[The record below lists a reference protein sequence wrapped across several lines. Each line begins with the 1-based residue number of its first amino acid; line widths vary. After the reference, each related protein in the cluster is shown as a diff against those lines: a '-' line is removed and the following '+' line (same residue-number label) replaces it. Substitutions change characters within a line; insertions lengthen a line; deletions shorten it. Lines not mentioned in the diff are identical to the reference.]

1 MFTVRTMRSTITISI
16 LTGMRRF
23 IIHALFK
30 LQFALKKKMT
40 KSLMLF
46 LRKTAFLVLCNRYH
60 AEFLK
65 LQIENTFDD
74 KF

>member
-1 MFTVRTMRSTITISI
+1 
-16 LTGMRRF
+16 
-23 IIHALFK
+23 
-30 LQFALKKKMT
+30 
-40 KSLMLF
+40 MLF

-74 KF
+74 KFWQPSGDIDLN